1 MDKLDSEMNRFHSNK
16 VVQST
21 DGLEKG
27 RLNGKRRKTIL
38 RESNIYEIL
47 TGFESLS
54 QTQKLNSLQF
64 HLLQIGTMT
73 KETLSPEYFDVLAPL
88 TEIPTESEQNVPSI
102 CIDYGSFLDETN
114 CSVPELEELPN
125 PDLTELPSF
134 LGKNYEAR
142 DCTRVLRS
150 NSKSSSLF
158 HPFSM

>member
-54 QTQKLNSLQF
+54 QTQKLNLLQF

-73 KETLSPEYFDVLAPL
+73 KETLSP
-88 TEIPTESEQNVPSI
+88 SI
-102 CIDYGSFLDETN
+102 LMCW
-114 CSVPELEELPN
+114 
-125 PDLTELPSF
+125 
-134 LGKNYEAR
+134 
-142 DCTRVLRS
+142 
-150 NSKSSSLF
+150 
-158 HPFSM
+158 HP